1 MGGWGSASSQAAH
14 ERCGRNILRAD
25 NDIPRGIKDCENM
38 IAKAMF
44 RDGYL
49 SCQFQRIR
57 PALILD
63 FRIESGE
70 KCFREFGEIYVGALE
85 GALPKNKI
93 SDYAD
98 DNQDQC
104 QYSRIPD

>member
-1 MGGWGSASSQAAH
+1 MGGWGSAGRQAAQ

-63 FRIESGE
+63 FRIERGE
-70 KCFREFGEIYVGALE
+70 KCFREFGEIYVGALD

-93 SDYAD
+93 SDYDA
-98 DNQDQC
+98 DNQEHDQD
-104 QYSRIPD
+104 SP